1 VIKMKVTLRNITN
14 EKFFSRL
21 DIGDCFYYDENES
34 VMMKINEAIDATN
47 DATKCLIFNVINLST
62 GRTYF
67 IDGTHM
73 VRTVSAEIIVN
84 S

>member
-1 VIKMKVTLRNITN
+1 MKVTIRNITN
-14 EKFFSRL
+14 EKFFSSL
-21 DIGDCFYYDENES
+21 DIGECFYYNESES
-34 VMMKINEAIDATN
+34 VMMKIDEAIDAPE
-47 DATKCLIFNVINLST
+47 CLIFNVINLST

-73 VRTVSAEIIVN
+73 VRNVSAEIIVN